1 MREEKKPRCIFF
13 KFQME
18 TRKGDAGVIFEGNFP
33 EFMENINTQIQKF
46 WLPDENQQL
55 IQSKLQNSKD
65 TEKISNTPRDNKV
78 QLEFRMGG
86 MWLRRLFQG
95 YFFQAEMWCINRS

>member
-46 WLPDENQQL
+46 
-55 IQSKLQNSKD
+55 
-65 TEKISNTPRDNKV
+65 
-78 QLEFRMGG
+78 
-86 MWLRRLFQG
+86 
-95 YFFQAEMWCINRS
+95 